1 MVMSTQT
8 HCGLAQGMDKA
19 RDTTAQKECG
29 REGLEDR
36 PLVGLRVEEPQR
48 GGGQGSYQ
56 CGCCRSHMYI
66 YIYIYSLTNKHMLHM
81 LHHQQPSAHD
91 KNTSVLKTHALTSF
105 PQPFCRRTSPSAFR
119 GSTWGCPFPAGM
131 KLMCVRG
138 VGVTHAL
145 RCSWESRLPF
155 DLVPPGSCH
164 RQKCIQATVPQMGGT
179 ILLDDRL
186 SI

>member
-1 MVMSTQT
+1 MRKGRVGGPTFGRFEGGRT
-8 HCGLAQGMDKA
+8 PKGRWA
-19 RDTTAQKECG
+19 RKLPVWLLSQ
-29 REGLEDR
+29 
-36 PLVGLRVEEPQR
+36 PHV
-48 GGGQGSYQ
+48 
-56 CGCCRSHMYI
+56 YI